1 MNRPTSDIVGL
12 KVAELYRSPSG
23 AAGCCLHVQ
32 LDDGN
37 LADRFFDDEAR
48 ARVNPEHSLC
58 LELFDLLRAM
68 KRTAR
73 AKAASR
79 RA

>member
-1 MNRPTSDIVGL
+1 VSRPTSDVVGL
-12 KVAELYRSPSG
+12 KVAELYASPGG

-32 LDDGN
+32 LDDDN

-48 ARVNPEHSLC
+48 ARINPEHALC

-73 AKAASR
+73 AKAAAKR
-79 RA
+79 